1 MKIGVLGTGVAGR
14 ALGHGFVAT
23 GHQVMMGSRSA
34 DHPEAKTWSAKEGAA
49 ASTGTFGD
57 AARFGELI
65 VFATKGMEN
74 PSVVAA
80 AGPTNFSGKVVID
93 ATNPLDNSRGYPD
106 LGIKGEDSGG
116 EVLQRLLP
124 DAKVVKAFNIVTSS
138 LMFRPQLPGGPPT
151 MLIAGNDAKAKET
164 VSSILKDFGWPAIDI
179 GPIRGARWLEAMC
192 MAWVLAGM
200 ARGNWVQAFKLL
212 HA

>member
-1 MKIGVLGTGVAGR
+1 MKVAVLGTGVVGR

-23 GHQVMMGSRSA
+23 GHQVMMGSRNA
-34 DHPEAKTWSAKEGAA
+34 EHPEAEAWALREGAA
-49 ASTGTFGD
+49 ASIGTFAD
-57 AARFGELI
+57 AARFGDI
-65 VFATKGMEN
+65 AVFATKGMEN
-74 PSVVAA
+74 PAVVAA
-80 AGPTNFSGKVVID
+80 ATPASLAGKLVID
-93 ATNPLDNSRGYPD
+93 ATNPLDNSKGYPD

-116 EVLQRLLP
+116 ELLQRLLP
-124 DAKVVKAFNIVTSS
+124 DAKVVKAFNIVTAS

-151 MLIAGNDAKAKET
+151 MLIAGNDAAAKEM
-164 VSSILKDFGWPAIDI
+164 VSSILKDFGWPSIDL

>member
-1 MKIGVLGTGVAGR
+1 MKVGVLGTGVVGR
-14 ALGHGFVAT
+14 ALGHGFIAT
-23 GHQVMMGSRSA
+23 GHQVKMGSRSPS
-34 DHPEAKTWSAKEGAA
+34 HPEALAWAEKEGAG
-49 ASTGTFGD
+49 ASVGTFAD
-57 AARFGELI
+57 AARFGDI
-65 VFATKGMEN
+65 AVFATLGMEHRA
-74 PSVVAA
+74 VVGM
-80 AGPTNFSGKVVID
+80 AGPGSFAGKVVID
-93 ATNPLDNSRGYPD
+93 VTNPLDNSKGYPD

-116 EVLQRLLP
+116 EQLQRLLP
-124 DAKVVKAFNIVTSS
+124 EAKVVKAFNIVTAS

-151 MLIAGNDAKAKET
+151 MLIAGNDAGAKET
-164 VSSILKDFGWPAIDI
+164 VSSILKDFGWPAIDL

>member
-1 MKIGVLGTGVAGR
+1 MKVAVLGTGVVGR
-14 ALGHGFVAT
+14 ALGHGFIAT

-34 DHPEAKTWSAKEGAA
+34 EHPEAQAWVLKEGTA
-49 ASTGTFGD
+49 ASTGTFAD
-57 AARFGELI
+57 AARFGDI
-65 VFATKGMEN
+65 AVFATKGMEH
-74 PSVVAA
+74 PAVTTA
-80 AGPTNFSGKVVID
+80 AGVASFAGKLVID
-93 ATNPLDNSRGYPD
+93 ATNPLDNSRGYAD

-116 EVLQRLLP
+116 EQLQRLLP

-151 MLIAGNDAKAKET
+151 MLIAGNDAAAKEM
-164 VSSILKDFGWPAIDI
+164 VSSILKDFGWPSIDL
-179 GPIRGARWLEAMC
+179 GPIRSARWLEGMC
-192 MAWVLAGM
+192 MAWVMAGM